1 MHDNQPQPAHPCSIA
16 TLTGTL
22 SRVRNIRLDRYLYR
36 TCVYIHVM
44 WNMFSFV
51 SQVCSSFCFSSQLI
65 YTFTKKV
72 NMSQNSSC
80 SFLIACFC
88 SFQKHMLLIFFL
100 ISPLLRF
107 PDLPGDPLKYCNA
120 SAGCNESA
128 YLQLLSRT
136 SWCVGVMFCQKAVE
150 ILILQHGCVFGGKA
164 CGKHAKL
171 KYIIVGMTWCKIVEP
186 SWVSMCQGYLVWSQR

>member
-1 MHDNQPQPAHPCSIA
+1 MTVNHSLLILALLQPSLAHCPECA
-16 TLTGTL
+16 TLVWTDIHIGH
-22 SRVRNIRLDRYLYR
+22 VY
-36 TCVYIHVM
+36 TCAKYM
-44 WNMFSFV
+44 
-51 SQVCSSFCFSSQLI
+51 QFCFTSSLL
-65 YTFTKKV
+65 
-72 NMSQNSSC
+72 
-80 SFLIACFC
+80 FLFFFATTLCFYQHIQHVTEFFMFFFNRVFLFFLKTC
-88 SFQKHMLLIFFL
+88 CLFFL

-136 SWCVGVMFCQKAVE
+136 SWCVGVMSWQKAVE

-171 KYIIVGMTWCKIVEP
+171 KYIIVGMT
-186 SWVSMCQGYLVWSQR
+186 